1 MESFLSLLH
10 QNLLDTSYVEIFAVF
25 FGLLSVWY
33 ARNEN
38 IWVYPT
44 GLINV
49 GLYVYI
55 FFGTKLYAN
64 MGINFYFVIMSIYG
78 WYNWARVD
86 ENKKHIPISRC
97 TRKEHLQNIAIFTI
111 SFVALYFLLK
121 NKTDSKF
128 PIGDSFTSA
137 LYIVGMWLQTRKKIE
152 NWYFWIIGDLLAI
165 PLCIYSG
172 LIFSGLQ
179 YAVFLIIAISG
190 YIEWKKKLIVNED
203 GINNP
208 ISKSLNA

>member
-1 MESFLSLLH
+1 MDVNTILSTLH
-10 QNLLDTSYVEIFAVF
+10 QNLLDTSYIEIIAVF

-38 IWVYPT
+38 IWVFPT

-86 ENKKHIPISRC
+86 ENKKHIPITRC
-97 TRKEHLQNIAIFTI
+97 TRNEYLQNFGIFTI
-111 SFVALYFLLK
+111 SFIGLYFLLK
-121 NKTDSKF
+121 NSTDSVF
-128 PIGDSFTSA
+128 PIGDSLTSA

-152 NWYFWIIGDLLAI
+152 NWTFWIIADFMAI
-165 PLCIYSG
+165 PLCLYSG
-172 LIFSGLQ
+172 LIFSAFQ
-179 YAVFLIIAISG
+179 FAVFLFIAISG
-190 YIEWKKKLIVNED
+190 YFEWKKKLITNYELR
-203 GINNP
+203 ITN
-208 ISKSLNA
+208 